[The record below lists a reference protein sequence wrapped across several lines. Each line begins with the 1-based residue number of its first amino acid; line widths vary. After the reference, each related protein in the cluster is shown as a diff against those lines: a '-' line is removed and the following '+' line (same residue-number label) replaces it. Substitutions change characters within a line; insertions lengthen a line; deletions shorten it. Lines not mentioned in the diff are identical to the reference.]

1 MAKSKSGKPVKSKS
15 HRAGLSLPAARV
27 NRAMKK
33 SSGLPR
39 IGGSA
44 PIYLTAV
51 LEYVVAEVME
61 IAGNHTL
68 AAKPGRKRITPEDI
82 VLAVRGDEELGKL
95 FKNVSVFAGD
105 KIKMGDALKPAEP
118 KEKSQKASGNN

>member
-1 MAKSKSGKPVKSKS
+1 MAKSKSGKPVQSKS
-15 HRAGLSLPAARV
+15 QKAGLSFPVARV

-33 SSGLPR
+33 NSGMKR
-39 IGGSA
+39 VGGSA

-51 LEYVVAEVME
+51 LEYIVAEMME
-61 IAGNHTL
+61 LAGNHTL
-68 AAKPGRKRITPEDI
+68 AAKPARKRITPEDI

-118 KEKSQKASGNN
+118 KAKSQKTTE